1 MAGFIF
7 VRMKLT
13 RVAVF
18 IDYQN
23 AYNGVRQAFGWER
36 EHYTVGQVSPERL
49 GLLLTDKGRAVD
61 AARHLESISVFR
73 GEPSARHSRAGQA
86 ACQRQVRFWKAQRN
100 VTPITRPLKYFPVA
114 TDRFGNTT
122 WEPREKGIDVLIAL
136 TMAVGALRDEY
147 DVAILVSADTD
158 LVPAL
163 ELGCELGKRCEVATW
178 QGRSNNRSRLSIPG
192 RNLWCHWLAEKDYRL
207 VEDTTDYTRPQPG
220 DPPVV

>member
-1 MAGFIF
+1 
-7 VRMKLT
+7 VRLT

-23 AYNGVRQAFGWER
+23 TYNGVRQAFGR
-36 EHYTVGQVSPERL
+36 EGDHYTIGQVSPGRL
-49 GLLLTDKGRAVD
+49 GLLLIDKGRSVD
-61 AARHLESISVFR
+61 PARHLQSVSVFR

-86 ACQRQVRFWKAQRN
+86 ACQRQVRFWEAQRS
-100 VTPITRPLKYFPVA
+100 VTPIIRPLKYYPVA
-114 TDRFGNTT
+114 RDSWGNTT

-136 TMAVGALRDEY
+136 TMAMGAVRDEY

-163 ELGCELGKRCEVATW
+163 EMVCEVGKRCEVATW
-178 QGRSNNRSRLSIPG
+178 QGRSKNRSRLSIPG

-207 VEDTTDYTRPQPG
+207 VEDTTDYTQPQPG
-220 DPPVV
+220 DPPLV